1 MKLLCGFVGTLK
13 TIGVADHLK
22 AEFEQIDTIL
32 KASTE
37 LPDDVSGAI
46 KHVRA
51 SCAGSP
57 DCKFVLLPSLEA
69 LAAGKRLLEMADD
82 MRKSR
87 EESFA
92 YLHELSELRSQ
103 LAEISEMEYSADTIS
118 SYNMTAHLLIHVEKK
133 VPEDHRN
140 LFQDIR
146 GCFFFE
152 IELI

>member
-82 MRKSR
+82 VRKSR

-103 LAEISEMEYSADTIS
+103 LAEISEMGVLSR
-118 SYNMTAHLLIHVEKK
+118 YNLQLQHDSPLAHPCGKEGSRRPQKSL
-133 VPEDHRN
+133 P
-140 LFQDIR
+140 
-146 GCFFFE
+146 GY
-152 IELI
+152 